1 MKFYEIDTVLDFGVY
16 EGKTLKEALE
26 IEANYLDYCL
36 ISVDDFCISKSIL
49 QEIKNNLS
57 DISLSAEAEGRLAE
71 KEDIL
76 SNVSNESDEYDEYD
90 DEEEYSGRGKDYD
103 DDYDEENGSY
113 SRYGGGPTGELT
125 DDFIDDVL
133 GGEPD
138 AYWNID

>member
-16 EGKTLKEALE
+16 EGKTLKEELKIA
-26 IEANYLDYCL
+26 ANYLDYCL

-90 DEEEYSGRGKDYD
+90 DEEEYSGRGKD
-103 DDYDEENGSY
+103 
-113 SRYGGGPTGELT
+113 
-125 DDFIDDVL
+125 
-133 GGEPD
+133 
-138 AYWNID
+138 